1 MCTLTLLHYHMHSR
15 HRKNM
20 IRLETQYF
28 NLNRILLLAIG
39 LWPYKQSNFT
49 RLQFIFLSTI
59 LTTSLIFQCTSLIS
73 QKCTPDFVVKVLSSA
88 SFFALF
94 VIKYNMFCVNIKAV
108 KDLLEQ
114 LQHIYN
120 ELIDKNE
127 LAIINKYRCSARR
140 FTAVL
145 TIYVFCSVCALIL
158 CSCLLLSEFWSKLL
172 DIILP
177 MNVSRSHSLPIT
189 MEYFINQ
196 ETYFYW
202 ILLHINV
209 SYCIGATAMVGIG
222 TTLIAYLQY
231 TCSMFRISSHRIKRA
246 ISINTLGNIQPKK
259 INLLLKG
266 IISAVNIHRQAMK
279 LSKLLVSK
287 IEKML
292 FCLII
297 VGVVSLSLNLF
308 RIFHIASY
316 GDDVKEI
323 LLPFIFVT
331 VCIIYMFVANYVGQ
345 DITDHNN
352 DFFATVYDVQWHKA
366 PLHVQKLILFLLQK
380 RAKDFTVGVSGLFVG
395 SLECFATLVKASVSY
410 FTVIYSTQ

>member
-1 MCTLTLLHYHMHSR
+1 
-15 HRKNM
+15 M
-20 IRLETQYF
+20 IRLETQFF
-28 NLNRILLLAIG
+28 NLNKILLLTIG
-39 LWPYKQSNFT
+39 LWPYRQSYFT

-59 LTTSLIFQCTSLIS
+59 LTTSLIFQCTPLIS
-73 QKCTPDFVVKVLSSA
+73 QKCTPNFVAKVLSSA

-94 VIKYNMFCVNIKAV
+94 VIKYNMFCINIETM

-120 ELIDKNE
+120 KLKDKNE
-127 LAIINKYRCSARR
+127 FAIIDEYRSSVKRC
-140 FTAVL
+140 TTVL
-145 TIYVFCSVCALIL
+145 TLYGICSICALIL
-158 CSCLLLSEFWSKLL
+158 CSCLLLSEFWSKIL
-172 DIILP
+172 DVILP
-177 MNVSRSHSLPIT
+177 INVSPSRSLPIT
-189 MEYFINQ
+189 MEYFVDQ

-231 TCSMFRISSHRIKRA
+231 TCGMFKISSYRIKRA
-246 ISINTLGNIQPKK
+246 VNINTLKNTK
-259 INLLLKG
+259 LKNG
-266 IISAVNIHRQAMK
+266 VSTLQEIISAIDIHRQAIR

-297 VGVVSLSLNLF
+297 VGVVCLSLNLF
-308 RIFHIASY
+308 QIASY
-316 GDDVKEI
+316 EDNIKEI
-323 LLPFIFVT
+323 LFPFIFVT
-331 VCIIYMFVANYVGQ
+331 ICITYMFVANYVAQ
-345 DITDHNN
+345 DITDHNS
-352 DFFATVYDVQWHKA
+352 DFFAAVYDVKWYEA
-366 PLHVQKLILFLLQK
+366 PLHIQKLILFLLQK
-380 RAKDFTVGVSGLFVG
+380 GAKDFTVGVGGLFVG